1 MSLPSHTARAML
13 AALFIGGGL
22 KQLRHPEHLADIAEP
37 ITTPVSDAVPALP
50 QKTTEMVKLDGAVKL
65 GGGLLLAVG
74 PFHRPAALALAGSL
88 VPTTL
93 AAHRF
98 WEETDPRVRQEQQ
111 IHFMKNLGLLG
122 GLLLAALDTGGRPSV
137 PWTTRKAAHHAATAA
152 GKTAG
157 STRDSMAEAVAT
169 LAASAGALSTVARN
183 AGSGR
188 GQRRRQ
194 RSGHWPATA
203 LPAGLRRHR
212 RHGSRPAEFAREA
225 VDWSREHGSRP
236 AELAREAVDWSRE
249 HGSRP
254 AELAR
259 EAVDWSRERARHA
272 PDAVA
277 HAAGKMQDAATTA
290 KDRVSATLSS

>member
-1 MSLPSHTARAML
+1 ML

-37 ITTPVSDAVPALP
+37 ITTPVSGAVPQLP
-50 QKTTEMVKLDGAVKL
+50 QSTTEMVKLDGAVKL

-93 AAHRF
+93 AGHRF

-137 PWTTRKAAHHAATAA
+137 PWTTRKAAHTAATVA

-183 AGSGR
+183 VGSGR
-188 GQRRRQ
+188 GHRRR

-212 RHGSRPAEFAREA
+212 RHGSRPAGLARDA
-225 VDWSREHGSRP
+225 VGWGREHGSRP
-236 AELAREAVDWSRE
+236 AELARD
-249 HGSRP
+249 
-254 AELAR
+254 
-259 EAVDWSRERARHA
+259 AVDWSRERARHA

-277 HAAGKMQDAATTA
+277 HAAGKVQGAATTA